1 MQILQILK
9 DAIGCPQKLPPEFQD
24 PSLLLFKMP
33 KAVANFIKT
42 LKNAPAQSPIFN
54 PWYDVDP
61 DNDQTANAPKIR
73 RKHLQLYLEQRIA
86 SARYLLIAEAVGYQ
100 GAHFSGVAMTSERI
114 LLGNLAHRHISPSHV
129 FKAHDPKRTSQPEKR
144 PLGFTEP
151 TATIVW
157 SSLLNLGINPYEFV
171 LWNAVPWHPY
181 QPQHPK
187 GMLTN
192 RTPTSA
198 ELEYSQPFLHAFL
211 ELFPNCHLLAI
222 GKKCASM
229 LETLQIECHP
239 VRHPANGGAT
249 QFREQTHSFLKSHGW
264 AK

>member
-1 MQILQILK
+1 
-9 DAIGCPQKLPPEFQD
+9 
-24 PSLLLFKMP
+24 MP
-33 KAVANFIKT
+33 KAVENFIKT
-42 LKNAPAQSPIFN
+42 LKNAPASHPVFN

-61 DNDQTANAPKIR
+61 ENDHTSNGPKIR
-73 RKHLQLYLEQRIA
+73 RKHLQFYLEQRIT
-86 SARYLLIAEAVGYQ
+86 SARFLLIAEAVGYQ
-100 GAHFSGVAMTSERI
+100 GAHFSGIAMTSERI
-114 LLGNLAHRHISPSHV
+114 LLGHLTHKNIHPSHV
-129 FKAHDPKRTSQPEKR
+129 FKRHDPQRTSRPEKS
-144 PLGFTEP
+144 LHGFTEP

-157 SSLLNLGINPYEFV
+157 GNLLDFGINPYEFV

-181 QPQHPK
+181 QLQHPK

-222 GKKCASM
+222 GKKCAFM
-229 LETLQIECHP
+229 LKSLQIDCHS

-249 QFREQTHSFLKSHGW
+249 QFRDQTFAFLQSH
-264 AK
+264 AT